1 MQETKHVMNKI
12 PSQLIKDYCLIAI
25 SYMLLILALHPVYFG
40 EYRITETIAL
50 LTFVQ
55 TVILCIVIS
64 GCEAFVTYILHDP
77 FSYSDTLT
85 VRAKHF
91 LRVELIGIP
100 LMTIV
105 LLFSSP
111 LLEHGIEHLDYAF
124 LERDGSFT
132 LKWVFGCLSACLIAS
147 LVMLAALVA
156 LSEIRHK
163 SLMMRELEAIN
174 NALTLEHETASKE
187 TEKSDEKI
195 TLQGEGREA
204 LVVNPHDIIYVESIA
219 NYLNIVYFNQT
230 DLCQKRI
237 RCSLHDSEIML
248 EAYPYIVHIHRAF
261 LVNLR
266 FVTNITGN
274 AAGYKLDLF
283 GVDKTL
289 PVSKANIATFKEKMF
304 TQSRAKGR
312 L

>member
-1 MQETKHVMNKI
+1 MQKNQVMNKI
-12 PSQLIKDYCLIAI
+12 PSPLIKDYCLIAI
-25 SYMLLILALHPVYFG
+25 AYMGLILALHPVYFG
-40 EYRITETIAL
+40 EYRITEVIAH

-64 GCEAFVTYILHDP
+64 GCEAFVTYILHKP
-77 FSYSDTLT
+77 FSYSDSLAIRT
-85 VRAKHF
+85 RHF
-91 LRVELIGIP
+91 MWVIMIGIP
-100 LMTIV
+100 VMTIV

-111 LLEHGIEHLDYAF
+111 LIEHGIEHLDYAF
-124 LERDGSFT
+124 LDYDGSFT
-132 LKWVFGCLSACLIAS
+132 LKWVYSCLSACLIAS
-147 LVMLAALVA
+147 LVILMAMVA

-163 SLMMRELEAIN
+163 NLMMKELEAIN
-174 NALTLEHETASKE
+174 NALTLEHEKASKE
-187 TEKSDEKI
+187 DEKSDVKI

-237 RCSLHDSEIML
+237 RCSLRDTEIML

-261 LVNLR
+261 LVNLH

-289 PVSKANIATFKEKMF
+289 PVSKANIATFKEKV
-304 TQSRAKGR
+304 QEILKPQANS
-312 L
+312 